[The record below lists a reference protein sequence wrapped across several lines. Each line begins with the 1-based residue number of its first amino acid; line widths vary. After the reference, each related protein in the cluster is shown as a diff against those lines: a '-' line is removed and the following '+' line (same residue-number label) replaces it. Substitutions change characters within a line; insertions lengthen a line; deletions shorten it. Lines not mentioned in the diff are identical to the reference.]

1 MLIRMPP
8 LLADLICR
16 ALESRGG
23 FEVFVGDVRTPPVPS
38 PDVVIVGPDTR
49 GAAESA
55 VKQRFPQARIVSL
68 AADLVRMRGPDE
80 GDERELTLESLLE
93 SLCG

>member
-1 MLIRMPP
+1 
-8 LLADLICR
+8 
-16 ALESRGG
+16 
-23 FEVFVGDVRTPPVPS
+23 
-38 PDVVIVGPDTR
+38 
-49 GAAESA
+49 